1 MTQIAQSADEEG
13 PLLES
18 ARGGSSDAMR
28 ELWRRHHG
36 AARRYAASLTRR
48 FDADDLVSE
57 AFLRVFTALQNG
69 GGPSGA
75 LRPYLYVTIRNTAAR
90 WGKLPGDRSLD
101 DIDEPAYDADMG
113 GSLVALANRDKLQEA
128 MRALPEQW
136 QQILWATE
144 IQGRRPAE
152 LAQRFNLR
160 PNSVAALSYRAREAL
175 KQAWVQAHV
184 GDDLGSGEHRWVR
197 ERVGRYVCHALTP
210 RQQTRFQGHVDGC
223 GPCAAV
229 VQDAGHLAVLPI
241 GVSAI
246 LLLVGAAGT
255 AALAPASAPASALA
269 PPSTR
274 PPRRVG
280 RRLPRA
286 SFSAITATVTAAT
299 GIVAVGALASL
310 TSAGP
315 LETTGSSPVTTAPTT
330 GVTSSPSEPPARPS
344 DSAPDVP
351 GSGRPEPSPSSPADM
366 STTPEPPG
374 TPVVDTWP
382 TRLPGE
388 PAPAPAG
395 PGRPSTVFTLSSIP
409 AGGSGIAI
417 MEVEN
422 AGTPLSQ
429 RTGGVTGSS
438 AEFQAPEGV
447 TFAAQDTLANDY
459 EYAGTGRSTSA
470 ITFTGCTTDISGSTL
485 RCDIGAVQD
494 DPADPREWTWN
505 PGDIRR
511 VYVRVVVADGLPSG
525 SLTGSSRLEL
535 RSTAGTR
542 IFNGSWSVDVA
553 RAVSSDAPAVDWIDP
568 TGDRIAVTG
577 SAQPGSTVVVR
588 GAAEDLGASTA
599 DDRGRWSVTLPW
611 GTSGELT
618 AEVD

>member
-101 DIDEPAYDADMG
+101 DIDEPGYDADMG

-128 MRALPEQW
+128 MRSLPEQW

-255 AALAPASAPASALA
+255 AALEPASAPASALA

-274 PPRRVG
+274 PPRRAG

-330 GVTSSPSEPPARPS
+330 GVPRARPSHRRVPRIPRRTSQNPGARNRVRRLRRTCRPPLNHPARPS
-344 DSAPDVP
+344 STPGPRDCPVSPLRLPPVP
-351 GSGRPEPSPSSPADM
+351 GGPRPCSPSRAFRPAEAASP
-366 STTPEPPG
+366 SWRSR
-374 TPVVDTWP
+374 TPV
-382 TRLPGE
+382 RRCHSARAGSR
-388 PAPAPAG
+388 AP
-395 PGRPSTVFTLSSIP
+395 
-409 AGGSGIAI
+409 
-417 MEVEN
+417 
-422 AGTPLSQ
+422 
-429 RTGGVTGSS
+429 
-438 AEFQAPEGV
+438 
-447 TFAAQDTLANDY
+447 
-459 EYAGTGRSTSA
+459 
-470 ITFTGCTTDISGSTL
+470 
-485 RCDIGAVQD
+485 
-494 DPADPREWTWN
+494 PR
-505 PGDIRR
+505 
-511 VYVRVVVADGLPSG
+511 
-525 SLTGSSRLEL
+525 SSR
-535 RSTAGTR
+535 RP
-542 IFNGSWSVDVA
+542 
-553 RAVSSDAPAVDWIDP
+553 RA
-568 TGDRIAVTG
+568 
-577 SAQPGSTVVVR
+577 
-588 GAAEDLGASTA
+588 
-599 DDRGRWSVTLPW
+599 
-611 GTSGELT
+611 
-618 AEVD
+618 